1 MQIFRFLRFFLRISN
16 TVRSKQLVNSTV
28 RIRIGIIR
36 CSKPIW
42 RWVFTTIYVMH
53 LNIVDF
59 IVSVVRNSTRLQSS
73 QINWYFGSSDATAHK
88 ILPSSESCFKE
99 NWWCQPEERSGWNG
113 KKKNLY
119 CSNYQVFASIS
130 SRNLRKYFKGMIF
143 THRLSIFCGKYLSFC
158 GIVVLLKLFC
168 WWFGNSIL
176 RIKMLSHWWGTSTAT
191 CASVKNTRGW
201 KILSQGS
208 TPTNPL

>member
-113 KKKNLY
+113 KKKNFY
-119 CSNYQVFASIS
+119 TVQI
-130 SRNLRKYFKGMIF
+130 I
-143 THRLSIFCGKYLSFC
+143 KYLRQFLR
-158 GIVVLLKLFC
+158 GIFENILKE
-168 WWFGNSIL
+168 WFSLTDYLYFAEN
-176 RIKMLSHWWGTSTAT
+176 T
-191 CASVKNTRGW
+191 CHFVESLYFWNFFVDDSET
-201 KILSQGS
+201 QF
-208 TPTNPL
+208 